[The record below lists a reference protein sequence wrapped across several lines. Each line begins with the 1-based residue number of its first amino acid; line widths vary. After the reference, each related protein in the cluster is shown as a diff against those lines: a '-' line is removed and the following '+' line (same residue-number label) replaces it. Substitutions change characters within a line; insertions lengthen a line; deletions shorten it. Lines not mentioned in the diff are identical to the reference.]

1 VSYFT
6 SLQRVIEIVEEIP
19 TELLLNEEFIGE
31 GEGLQHSLHGTTAVG
46 GGCQVGEGQGLQ
58 HSLHGTTAVGG
69 GCQVG
74 EGEGLQHSLHGT
86 TAVGG
91 GCQVK
96 QQGCCCRQKQI
107 APFSHIVVSGQTRQT
122 LSSHSITKQAQA
134 TPAALPPNRPIIVYR
149 SISELAK
156 CVIVSVHQANVKRVC

>member
-1 VSYFT
+1 MSYFT

-19 TELLLNEEFIGE
+19 TELLLNEEFI
-31 GEGLQHSLHGTTAVG
+31 
-46 GGCQVGEGQGLQ
+46 
-58 HSLHGTTAVGG
+58 
-69 GCQVG
+69 G